1 MEVGAHVWVA
11 DDEAIWAAATVVGQ
25 DGAGLT
31 LVRDATGARET
42 VVLVTDKDG
51 VSTNVL
57 LRNRAEDEEQNADL
71 ITLPHLHEASIL
83 QALSSR
89 YDRDD
94 IYTKIGDILLSINPF
109 KSLALYGDDVMG
121 RYSATSHMGDFGLDE
136 GLPPHL
142 YTIGKRAYLDM
153 TRHGRNQAI
162 LISGESGAGK
172 TEATKIIMNYLAR
185 MSAGLDSVSNDGRP
199 SIESQVLQ
207 SNPVLEAF
215 GNARTVR
222 NDNSSRFGKFIE
234 VQFTPSSSS
243 HCVIVGANIRTYLLE
258 KVRVVTQSPTERNFH
273 IFYEL
278 IATMHELQLP
288 PKKQR
293 KKISLPQIDGLD
305 LRRKFH
311 DWNLVPLSEFDFL
324 NQSGCMERRDGV
336 LDIDQFPITL
346 QAMRD
351 IGIPGPQMEDIFA
364 VVVAVLHLGNVA
376 FHTTDDSDPAMRT
389 AFVTEASLGH
399 LYTAAK
405 LLHVPPMDMQKALTK
420 RSIRTN
426 GEVFVMGMSVGQAKT
441 ARNALAMEAYKSL
454 FAWLVARVNQSI
466 AGTTA
471 ATHLIGLL
479 DIFGFEIMA
488 INSFEQLCINYANE
502 SLQQQ
507 FNTYVFK
514 TEQKLYE
521 AEHIAWEFIAF
532 PDNVPCIELF
542 EEKPI
547 GLFSLLDQEC
557 RVPKGS
563 DRALA
568 TKYYKEFND
577 KNAMFAAS
585 PAHLR
590 DGQFTV
596 LHYAGPVVY
605 SVDGFLDK
613 NKDALLE
620 SLVDL
625 LASAENGVLQEI
637 YSAQAAAAAA
647 APSKRRAN
655 ANSAIGAV
663 NVADQFK
670 TQLAELLSTIE
681 TTCPHY
687 VRCIKPNDANAPG
700 ALHRPRTV
708 EQLRSGGVLEAVKV
722 ARAGFPVRL
731 THKEFLHSYGSLVAR
746 IRVPE
751 IAAYTQ
757 AHELLMLP
765 EFVLVVD
772 ALQSSTAPRPLNH
785 QHISLGKT
793 RVFMRRR
800 AFEDLETLKRRV
812 FSHAAIHA
820 QRIYRGSV
828 ARRAYLAL
836 RAAALVAQCAY
847 RCYVARV
854 ERRARTEARAC
865 LRIQTWARMHMA
877 RRQYQSFRR
886 ALLKL
891 QSKHRQLAAKVVVQ
905 FMRETKMATIV
916 QKHVR
921 RWLCRSTYLRS
932 RRRIIRLQCQWR
944 RRVAMRTLLEL
955 RRELRNVHTLQADK
969 KKLQDQLKK
978 VESELAQKAAL
989 EEANR
994 KMQAELEVMKVTL
1007 ARVRSASEIS
1017 FVDDLVPHNPATD
1030 LPAVSPG
1037 RPRLHRPRRPPVG
1050 KARAN
1055 STASTVSTSS
1065 TSTRESLVRA
1075 HQFANDFDEGIRHRR
1090 PSDAKTR
1097 LDMSFGF
1104 SDLVNTVVQ
1113 VTSSIFESPEASS
1126 SSSVKPVPPSPMS
1139 NKSPVGRPP
1148 LPKGRTLSTDLG
1160 TMTTLNENQE
1170 EYRYEDML
1178 REHGMLQN
1186 DEPDVL
1192 EAQQRLE
1199 QRFRTMSS
1207 SRRRCDSSFSV
1218 ASSFSGNV
1226 ARWSKDSRC
1235 KECNCE
1241 FSLFVRRHHCRQCG
1255 FSFCFEHSSR
1265 RVPLPSQGYKDPV
1278 RVCDDCFEWVSNF
1291 NEQMM
1296 LLGDHEIDDA

>member
-11 DDEAIWAAATVVGQ
+11 DVESIWAAATVVDQ
-25 DGAGLT
+25 SGAALT
-31 LVRDATGARET
+31 LRRDATGMTET
-42 VVLVTDKDG
+42 VALTTDKDG

-57 LRNRAEDEEQNADL
+57 LRNRSEDEEQNADL

-109 KSLALYGDDVMG
+109 KSLALYSDDTMQQYG
-121 RYSATSHMGDFGLDE
+121 CGPDADATFGLDQS
-136 GLPPHL
+136 LPPHL
-142 YTIGKRAYLDM
+142 YTIGKRAYMDM

-185 MSAGLDSVSNDGRP
+185 MSSAGDTSVDGRP

-234 VQFTPSSSS
+234 VQFTPTGAAH
-243 HCVIVGANIRTYLLE
+243 HCAIVGANIRTYLLE

-278 IATMHELQLP
+278 VATMHELQLP

-293 KKISLPQIDGLD
+293 KKVVLPSVDGLD
-305 LRRKFH
+305 LRRKFS
-311 DWNLVPLSEFDFL
+311 DWNLRRLDEFDFL

-336 LDIDQFPITL
+336 LDIDQFPVTL
-346 QAMRD
+346 QAMVD
-351 IGIPGPQMEDIFA
+351 IGIPGRQMEDIFA
-364 VVVAVLHLGNVA
+364 LVVAILHLGNVQ
-376 FHTTDDSDPAMRT
+376 FETTDDSDPAMRT
-389 AFVTEASLGH
+389 AFVSQASLEH

-405 LLHVPPMDMQKALTK
+405 LLHVPPMDVQKALTK

-426 GEVFVMGMSVGQAKT
+426 GEVFVMGMSVAQAKT
-441 ARNALAMEAYKSL
+441 TRNALAMEAYKSL
-454 FAWLVARVNQSI
+454 FAWLVARVNVSI
-466 AGTTA
+466 AGA
-471 ATHLIGLL
+471 VPAPYLIGLL

-488 INSFEQLCINYANE
+488 VNSFEQLCINYANE
-502 SLQQQ
+502 ALQQQ

-514 TEQKLYE
+514 AEQKLYE
-521 AEHIAWEFIAF
+521 AENIAWEFIEF
-532 PDNVPCIELF
+532 PDNIPCLELF
-542 EEKPI
+542 EKKPI

-577 KNAMFAAS
+577 KHAMFAAT

-605 SVDGFLDK
+605 SVEGFLDK

-625 LASAENGVLQEI
+625 LGSAENGVLQEI
-637 YSAQAAAAAA
+637 YNAPTTAAA
-647 APSKRRAN
+647 APTTKRRAN

-670 TQLAELLSTIE
+670 TQLGELLSTIE

-687 VRCIKPNDANAPG
+687 VRCIKPNDQNAPG

-731 THKEFLHSYGSLVAR
+731 THKEFLESYGSLAAR
-746 IRVPE
+746 VRE
-751 IAAYTQ
+751 AAIAAFTN
-757 AHELLMLP
+757 AHELAMLP
-765 EFVLVVD
+765 EFLLVVD
-772 ALQSSTAPRPLNH
+772 ALRSTAAPRPLNH
-785 QHISLGKT
+785 QHISLGRA
-793 RVFMRRR
+793 RVFLRRR

-812 FSHAAIHA
+812 YSHAAVHA
-820 QRIYRGSV
+820 QRVFRGFV
-828 ARRAYLAL
+828 QRRAYRAL
-836 RAAALVAQCAY
+836 RAAALVAQCAV
-847 RCYVARV
+847 RCYRARV
-854 ERRARTEARAC
+854 ALTTLRRARAC
-865 LRIQTWARMHMA
+865 LRLQTWGRMHVT
-877 RRQYQSFRR
+877 RWRYRCFRR
-886 ALLKL
+886 AVLTL
-891 QSKHRQLAAKVVVQ
+891 QSKQRQGAARVVVQ
-905 FMRETKMATIV
+905 FMRETKAATV
-916 QKHVR
+916 LQRSVR
-921 RWLCRSTYLRS
+921 RWLCVKTYARS

-944 RRVAMRTLLEL
+944 RRQAMRQLLEL
-955 RRELRNVHTLQADK
+955 RRELRNVHALQADK

-978 VESELAQKAAL
+978 VESELAAKAAL

-1017 FVDDLVPHNPATD
+1017 FHDDVVHHD
-1030 LPAVSPG
+1030 LPAVSPS
-1037 RPRLHRPRRPPVG
+1037 RPRHRARRPPIG

-1065 TSTRESLVRA
+1065 TSTVHRESLVRA
-1075 HQFANDFDEGIRHRR
+1075 HQFAQDDDLGFRHRR
-1090 PSDAKTR
+1090 PSDATKAR
-1097 LDMSFGF
+1097 LDMSFGL
-1104 SDLVNTVVQ
+1104 SDFVNTVVQ
-1113 VTSSIFESPEASS
+1113 VTSSIFENNATDA
-1126 SSSVKPVPPSPMS
+1126 
-1139 NKSPVGRPP
+1139 KSPCSAKSPGGRPP
-1148 LPKGRTLSTDLG
+1148 LPKARTLSTDNL
-1160 TMTTLNENQE
+1160 TPLDENQE

-1178 REHGMLQN
+1178 REHGILQN

-1192 EAQQRLE
+1192 EAQMRLE

-1218 ASSFSGNV
+1218 ASSYSGNV

-1265 RVPLPSQGYKDPV
+1265 RVPLPSQGYKEPV
-1278 RVCDDCFEWVSNF
+1278 RVCDDCFEWVTNF

-1296 LLGDHEIDDA
+1296 LLGDHEVDTT